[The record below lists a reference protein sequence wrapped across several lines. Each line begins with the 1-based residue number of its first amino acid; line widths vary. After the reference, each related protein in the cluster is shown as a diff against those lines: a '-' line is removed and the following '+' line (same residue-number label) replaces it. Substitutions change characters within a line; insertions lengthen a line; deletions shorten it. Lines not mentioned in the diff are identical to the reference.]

1 MFEGYMHI
9 CVIYVWWML
18 TNRHSNTNSSK
29 GKGTQPSGTTSQ
41 GRKPKI
47 PMESIQSAGESEI
60 PGNHKI
66 SGGWIISQSGWGK
79 KFIAQA
85 ETATKATLL
94 GNPSEGYKRNLV
106 IRHQVPNSPRRSHLL
121 RRKDRSSAEGESGE
135 HLNKH
140 TTRGWTIKGAPEEED
155 TVMPGIWTNVLPC
168 WGSYH
173 PWESTEDLLSIL
185 LSLWMFTLFKK
196 QVMKNS
202 IIQNNDI
209 FSIKTCKTFVE

>member
-1 MFEGYMHI
+1 MTNKDIWQRMQHEYLNVKIMH
-9 CVIYVWWML
+9 VYVWFMFNECWQ
-18 TNRHSNTNSSK
+18 TDISNTNNSK

-47 PMESIQSAGESEI
+47 PTESIQSAGESEI

-94 GNPSEGYKRNLV
+94 GNPSEGDKGNLV
-106 IRHQVPNSPRRSHLL
+106 IRHQVPNSPRKSHLL

-140 TTRGWTIKGAPEEED
+140 TTRGWTIS
-155 TVMPGIWTNVLPC
+155 LS
-168 WGSYH
+168 WG
-173 PWESTEDLLSIL
+173 
-185 LSLWMFTLFKK
+185 K
-196 QVMKNS
+196 
-202 IIQNNDI
+202 
-209 FSIKTCKTFVE
+209 